1 MRYNEGVEDG
11 EDIDDY
17 EDDETD
23 DTPDPQG
30 DKNQSENTAPIRESV
45 RKSHVPHPVLLF
57 RAVNTRANHKKGSI
71 TNVDINVVVVKGGCP
86 KNMHDLDN
94 APDTEP
100 RRQFRNVNVEPSSVP
115 LFDKILYVR
124 HVLQQDSPLLKNE
137 IRKRMKKNHG
147 RWPPEIDTAEK
158 IRGCFD
164 FTQMI
169 VSLEG
174 ISDVSKSTVYS
185 QKVYDISEIRIGWR
199 FSDMTKKTAING
211 ELEYRVDFSKS
222 NVVEEQKGG
231 GGERLEA

>member
-11 EDIDDY
+11 EAIDDY

-23 DTPDPQG
+23 DAPDPLG
-30 DKNQSENTAPIRESV
+30 DKNQSENTAPMRESV
-45 RKSHVPHPVLLF
+45 RKSHAPHPVLLF

-71 TNVDINVVVVKGGCP
+71 TNVDINVVVVKEVHQDE
-86 KNMHDLDN
+86 NVL
-94 APDTEP
+94 

-124 HVLQQDSPLLKNE
+124 HVLHQDSPLLKNE